1 MNWAAD
7 TRRYN
12 RALIAIHWL
21 TALLM
26 FCIISIGL
34 TMTALPRTSPVRETW
49 FTVHKSI
56 GLIILGLVTLRV
68 IVRTASRAPVI
79 PGRSAGWST
88 SRRQSCKSCYMSSWC
103 GCA

>member
-1 MNWAAD
+1 MERTVAPSVQMPAPVSSDRNWAGD

-26 FCIISIGL
+26 FCIIPIGL

-56 GLIILGLVTLRV
+56 GLIILV
-68 IVRTASRAPVI
+68 
-79 PGRSAGWST
+79 W
-88 SRRQSCKSCYMSSWC
+88 
-103 GCA
+103 